1 MHDRTS
7 LAIILV
13 SSLVAVALIWG
24 CGPQAPPSDGDGDG
38 GSNANDNQ
46 NTVVVCDDG
55 IDEDGDG
62 YGEGCAAGADCDDTD
77 PWVNPG
83 ADEVC
88 NLRDDNCNGLVDEG
102 ALNACGNCS
111 ANCAYDG
118 LGIGPFP
125 MPDDTPPNPDVGA
138 DGVGL
143 DPNGDLILDQSNVS
157 FAYMWIANTADL
169 GWGTVSK
176 INTETCQEEARYY
189 SVTCYGGNPG
199 WQPGDACTDVNGS
212 NVQLSANSPSRTA
225 VDFNFDVWVANR
237 AFGGQPS
244 VTKIVND
251 TMDCVDRN
259 GDGLITTS
267 HDANNDGRIDPN
279 DPTEFPGLAD
289 ECVLF
294 TTNYAGANELGR
306 SVCLDGGDP
315 YGGPQ
320 GNAWVSTY
328 SRTNNRF
335 FKINGLTGQI
345 DETVDLPTGVA
356 PYGCAVDSHGV
367 LWALGGWFGAGRVVY
382 FDTANPSQV
391 GPVLVEPFTSTNHF
405 YGITVDS
412 DDSIWMAG
420 YDTRDVFRYRP
431 TRGNGFAGLSGGTWT
446 RVRTSENSIPS
457 NTRGIAA
464 DLRGWIWVAGQAGY
478 ITRVPQNLTDG
489 DHSWASA
496 AALGGSLFNR
506 HLGGNMIGVGI
517 DFDGHVWG
525 ISYDASQATR
535 IDLDTI
541 GDPVDL
547 NNASCTVPVGAN
559 PYTYSDF
566 TGFGLRNFTRPRGT
580 YSLLMEGC
588 TGVDQSTNW
597 LSVEWNAT
605 TPAGTGVKV
614 RVRAGDDQALL
625 GSWFGPW
632 DTSPAA
638 LDASPIGPV
647 TPTPSRYLQVEFELT
662 TDDMELTPILHD
674 FTVVWDCD
682 DPGPG

>member
-24 CGPQAPPSDGDGDG
+24 CGPQATQSDGDGDG

-62 YGEGCAAGADCDDTD
+62 EGCAAGADCDDSD

-199 WQPGDACTDVNGS
+199 WQPGDACTDVNSS

-259 GDGLITTS
+259 GDGIITTS
-267 HDANNDGRIDPN
+267 HDSNNDGRIDPN

-320 GNAWVSTY
+320 GNAWVATY

-345 DETVDLPTGVA
+345 DETVDLPSGVA

-446 RVRTSENSIPS
+446 RVRTSENSTPS

-478 ITRVPQNLTDG
+478 ITRVPQSLTDG
-489 DHSWASA
+489 DHSWAAA